1 MNNHLIKLAGLLGFA
16 LTLTFLTPRQ
26 AAADNDDPPGRVA
39 RLSFTHGPVSFEPGG
54 ADEWVDARINRPM
67 TTGDR
72 LWSDSGAL
80 AEMNTG
86 SAYIRLGSNT
96 GFSFLNLSDNAT
108 QIQLTEGTL
117 LARVRRLDQNETF
130 EIDTPNL
137 AFSIYQAGTYKITVN
152 EAGDVTVVQVRRGEG
167 EVTGGGAAYSL
178 HEGDEGRFA
187 GIDGLVANFDNYQY
201 RPDAFENWSAL
212 RDRRIDHSYS
222 SKYVSPDVIGYEDLD
237 QYGGWRPT
245 GEYGNVWFPH
255 TTEVGWAP
263 YHNGHWAYI
272 APWGYTWVDD
282 EPWGF
287 APFHYGRW
295 INVEGSWGWVP
306 GPRESEGGVYVR
318 PVYAPALVAWVG
330 GPHFSIGISVG
341 GGGGRYSEGESVG
354 WFPLGPRE
362 VYVPS
367 YPVSRTY
374 VNNVN
379 VSNTNVNTTVVNNY
393 YNTTV
398 VNNTNNSTNVNVT
411 NVKYVNQT
419 VPGAVTAT
427 TPQAFV
433 SAQSVAKNVVQVNQ
447 REIAAAPVR
456 IAAPPVAP
464 VKAAVLGNAAPAPAK
479 PPEAVVN
486 RTVVAKA
493 APPPPPVPFVQQQKA
508 IEANGGKPLP
518 VSEIR
523 QMRVQEQQ
531 QVQRGQQQQQ
541 QQQQRMQPGQ
551 PPPPAQQA
559 QQAHPAVRIAPPAQP
574 QNARPAQAQDN
585 AGNRPAATPN
595 NQQQPNN
602 RPPNQNTQ
610 QQPPPQQPQ
619 PANRSAQPESASPNR
634 PNNPNPPPQQTNRPE
649 QQQNNNPNRPNIPNN
664 PPNRAPVP
672 DPALEQKH
680 QQELE
685 LLHKQQDQERQRV
698 EQQHQQELKL
708 QEQKAAEE
716 LRQKQQQAQQQ
727 AQKLADQQQQE
738 RKLQEQRAADQQR
751 QQQQQAQRN
760 ADQQQQQQQER
771 KLQEQRAADQQ
782 RQQQLEQAQRNVE
795 QQRQQKLQEAQ
806 RAADQQR
813 QQIEQKHQE
822 ELRQLEQKHA
832 QEQQQVNQKHEQE
845 HQQQQ
850 QQQQRPLPPPP
861 QKQPPPPPQKQ
872 PPPPKDKEK
881 PKQDRPP
888 QGG

>member
-26 AAADNDDPPGRVA
+26 AAADDDDPPGRVA

-117 LARVRRLDQNETF
+117 LARVRRLDQDETF

-464 VKAAVLGNAAPAPAK
+464 VKGAVLGNAAPAPAK

-531 QVQRGQQQQQ
+531 QVQRGQQQQ

-619 PANRSAQPESASPNR
+619 PANRSAQPESAPPNR

-771 KLQEQRAADQQ
+771 KLQEQRAAEQQ

-832 QEQQQVNQKHEQE
+832 QEQQQLNQKHEQE

-861 QKQPPPPPQKQ
+861 QQQPPPPPQKQ
-872 PPPPKDKEK
+872 PPAPKDKEK

-888 QGG
+888 QRG

>member
-1 MNNHLIKLAGLLGFA
+1 MNTHLVKLLGLLSLA
-16 LTLTFLTPRQ
+16 LTLAFFSPQQ

-39 RLSFTHGPVSFEPGG
+39 RLSYERGSVSFEPGG
-54 ADEWVDARINRPM
+54 TDEWVAARVNRPM
-67 TTGDR
+67 TTGDK
-72 LWSDSGAL
+72 LWTDAEAL

-86 SAYIRLGSNT
+86 SAYIRVAANT
-96 GFSFLNLSDNAT
+96 GISFLNLSDYAT

-117 LARVRRLDQNETF
+117 LLRVRRLEQNETF
-130 EIDTPNL
+130 EVDTPNL
-137 AFSIYQAGTYKITVN
+137 AFSVYQPGNYKITVN
-152 EAGDVTVVQVRRGEG
+152 QGGDVTVVQVRHGAG

-178 HEGDEGRFA
+178 QEGDEGRFA
-187 GIDGLVANFDNYQY
+187 GTDGLEVEMSSY
-201 RPDAFENWSAL
+201 RYRSDEFENWSSL

-237 QYGGWRPT
+237 QYGGWRSS

-295 INVEGSWGWVP
+295 VNVQGAWGWVP
-306 GPRESEGGVYVR
+306 GPRESDYGRGEAYVR

-330 GPHFSIGISVG
+330 GPHFAVGISVG
-341 GGGGRYSEGESVG
+341 GGGGYSQGESVG

-379 VSNTNVNTTVVNNY
+379 VSNTTVTNTVVNNY

-411 NVKYVNQT
+411 NVKYVNQV

-433 SAQSVAKNVVQVNQ
+433 SAQPVAKNVVQVNQ
-447 REIAAAPVR
+447 REIATAPVR

-464 VKAAVLGNAAPAPAK
+464 SKEAVLGTTERASAK

-493 APPPPPVPFVQQQKA
+493 PPPAPPVPFVQQQKA
-508 IEANGGKPLP
+508 IEANGGKPVA

-523 QMRVQEQQ
+523 RMRVQEQQ

-541 QQQQRMQPGQ
+541 PRAQSG
-551 PPPPAQQA
+551 PPAQAPPQVQQTP
-559 QQAHPAVRIAPPAQP
+559 QQAIRIAPPVQP
-574 QNARPAQAQDN
+574 QNVHPAQAQGN
-585 AGNRPAATPN
+585 AGNQPAAAPN
-595 NQQQPNN
+595 NQQNQNN
-602 RPPNQNTQ
+602 RSANQTTQ
-610 QQPPPQQPQ
+610 QQPPQPLPQQ
-619 PANRSAQPESASPNR
+619 ANSPGQPEKNPSNRPTNPNPQQQQANQSNPNR
-634 PNNPNPPPQQTNRPE
+634 PNNQPPAARPA
-649 QQQNNNPNRPNIPNN
+649 NI
-664 PPNRAPVP
+664 P

-685 LLHKQQDQERQRV
+685 QLHKQQDQGRQRI
-698 EQQHQQELKL
+698 EQLQLQERKL
-708 QEQKAAEE
+708 QEQKAADQ
-716 LRQKQQQAQQQ
+716 LRQQQQQQAQSK
-727 AQKLADQQQQE
+727 AAQQQQQD
-738 RKLQEQRAADQQR
+738 RKVQEQRIADQQR
-751 QQQQQAQRN
+751 QQQQQAQS
-760 ADQQQQQQQER
+760 AAQQQQDR
-771 KLQEQRAADQQ
+771 KVQEQRIADQQ
-782 RQQQLEQAQRNVE
+782 RQQQQQQA
-795 QQRQQKLQEAQ
+795 QKLQEQKTADLQRQQQQQQAQ

-813 QQIEQKHQE
+813 QQLEQKHQQD
-822 ELRQLEQKHA
+822 LQQLEQKHA
-832 QEQQQVNQKHEQE
+832 QEQQLLNQKHAQE
-845 HQQQQ
+845 HQQQD
-850 QQQQRPLPPPP
+850 RS
-861 QKQPPPPPQKQ
+861 QPPPPPQRQQQPPPQQKQQQ
-872 PPPPKDKEK
+872 PPPPAAQKDKEK
-881 PKQDRPP
+881 PKKDAPP
-888 QGG
+888 PPRS